1 MKKVI
6 LASASPRRRDLIESL
21 GVGFEVY
28 VTDADESVSGSVA
41 PAELV
46 GILARRKAE
55 AAARVF
61 PDAVV
66 IAADTVV
73 CMPDGEIL
81 GKPRDDEDAARML
94 RRLSGGR
101 HTVRTGVC
109 VISDGIPAVEVVS
122 TDVFMRDIN
131 EREIAGYIG
140 TGEPRDK
147 AGAYGIQGL
156 GGVFVTR
163 IEGEYFNV
171 TGMPKEATA
180 RMLSAV
186 GVDVLRQDTKKE

>member
-1 MKKVI
+1 MKKII
-6 LASASPRRRDLIESL
+6 LASASPRRRDLLASL
-21 GVGFEVY
+21 GLEFEVY
-28 VTDADESVSGSVA
+28 VTDVDESVTGDVA

-46 GILARRKAE
+46 GVLARRKAE
-55 AAARVF
+55 AAAAVF
-61 PDAVV
+61 PDAIV

-73 CMPDGEIL
+73 STPDGKIL
-81 GKPRDDEDAARML
+81 GKPRDDADAERML

-101 HTVRTGVC
+101 HTVETGVC
-109 VISDGIPAVEVVS
+109 VISDQTAAVEVVA
-122 TDVFMRDIN
+122 TDVFMRDMTD
-131 EREIAGYIG
+131 EEIGDYIR

-186 GVDVLRQDTKKE
+186 GVDVLRMNAEE